1 MAWRRGGKGE
11 RKGRGHL
18 WLEEKGRGRVT
29 DAKSPRPCS
38 DAAFVF
44 HSQALHAHNSE
55 NYQMCIYQRPQRF
68 TAGRFLA
75 ADSTVQGTEEQ
86 ADSDY
91 SYKMMVSVSFL
102 LLLYYEGVLRP
113 IVYHFFLPSKL
124 LE

>member
-1 MAWRRGGKGE
+1 MVRR
-11 RKGRGHL
+11 
-18 WLEEKGRGRVT
+18 KGRGRVT

-55 NYQMCIYQRPQRF
+55 NYQKCIYQRPQRLA
-68 TAGRFLA
+68 AGRFLA
-75 ADSTVQGTEEQ
+75 ADGTVQGTEDRQ
-86 ADSDY
+86 TVTIVI
-91 SYKMMVSVSFL
+91 KLMVSVSFL